1 MKAQGLALGLVLLL
15 TGCATNTS
23 GVALYGAAGAAA
35 VAEQHQNVNVTLT
48 ELSRRQQNGLLQ
60 VNVAAASTQRGDNR
74 LQYLFYWYDD
84 AGQEVASDGLQV
96 GGAVIDGHRL
106 GLGGIAIADGGAGA
120 AAQQQGA
127 GQDQQGMIHFHQ

>member
-15 TGCATNTS
+15 AGCATNTS

-84 AGQEVASDGLQV
+84 AGQEVASDGR
-96 GGAVIDGHRL
+96 GWTPSSCMATRPAPCPPWRRARL
-106 GLGGIAIADGGAGA
+106 HGVTGFTFAK
-120 AAQQQGA
+120 
-127 GQDQQGMIHFHQ
+127 

>member
-60 VNVAAASTQRGDNR
+60 VNVAAASTQRGDNK
-74 LQYLFYWYDD
+74 LQY
-84 AGQEVASDGLQV
+84 
-96 GGAVIDGHRL
+96 
-106 GLGGIAIADGGAGA
+106 
-120 AAQQQGA
+120 
-127 GQDQQGMIHFHQ
+127 

>member
-60 VNVAAASTQRGDNR
+60 VNVAAASTQRGDK
-74 LQYLFYWYDD
+74 YLFYWYDD
-84 AGQEVASDGLQV
+84 AGQEVASDGRGWTPLKLHGYQTRTLS
-96 GGAVIDGHRL
+96 AL
-106 GLGGIAIADGGAGA
+106 APSPA
-120 AAQQQGA
+120 ARGYRIYVREV
-127 GQDQQGMIHFHQ
+127 MEESY